1 MANRHGWQYRHVLSS
16 PSPASGKK
24 HNRDLSLHKLSYRTI
39 PINGF
44 TNRGFIHAAK
54 TLYLLCRG
62 LDFKYMERWKVIS
75 SQPGSYWMQE
85 KEPGHNTTAMRFLL
99 KLSMLN
105 KESLGMTMCMQV
117 SLGLQEWATSPWEIT
132 HRHISLIQA
141 IRWGEGAQL
150 CLGNVADRQ
159 MT

>member
-24 HNRDLSLHKLSYRTI
+24 HDRDLSLHKLSFYI

-85 KEPGHNTTAMRFLL
+85 KEPGHNARVRSRQWDFIFSLL
-99 KLSMLN
+99 LELSMLN
-105 KESLGMTMCMQV
+105 KESLGMAICMQV

-132 HRHISLIQA
+132 HCHISLI
-141 IRWGEGAQL
+141 EG
-150 CLGNVADRQ
+150 NQ
-159 MT
+159 MRRGSSTVPG